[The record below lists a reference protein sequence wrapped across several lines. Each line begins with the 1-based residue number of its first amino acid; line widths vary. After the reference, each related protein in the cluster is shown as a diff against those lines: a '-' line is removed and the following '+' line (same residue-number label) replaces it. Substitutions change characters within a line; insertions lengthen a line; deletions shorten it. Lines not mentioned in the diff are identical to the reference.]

1 MPLASPRSPQVSTR
15 DVSMDIIVRGNG
27 LHKSETNALDQM
39 QKHLRKSWFGYASVL
54 VADKQ
59 GSMEFDLIVVT
70 HDRVLVVELKEWHG
84 KLTNFDGNWVITTPR
99 GQQNRGKSAYHRKR
113 DQGYRLA
120 AILKREIGHKLSYEP
135 YVEAHVVL
143 CGSATPEFLPEGERK
158 YVHTLEDFLKIAGN
172 DYDNFVQQ
180 VRMIKFD
187 EMGRLRP
194 NKAQHIFD
202 SFFRGNRVELADFNY
217 LEYTAANAPDRV
229 HDQHLFSE
237 YPATKAGPPVSKA
250 MMRRWDLATLGLAFH
265 DDETWRRVVTREDYV
280 YRTASAAN
288 SPLEE
293 FLLRPLSPMVE
304 DNITSDCVELFELR
318 KNTLRLEQHLNL
330 HGHKWSVEERLD
342 LTKALLAPFSEM
354 HGMGFAHR
362 DIDAQNL
369 WYSQDSRIILAS
381 SFHAAFVPEKG
392 TVRDL
397 AERLRSNS
405 TLLPEDVY
413 ASEGEVLSPFAK
425 DVYLLALVAHKICF
439 HGVKFNLDDGIP
451 VWRPIPNDPFE
462 GKLDAFFAKAMD
474 LEQKNRF
481 ANASEMLAEF
491 NSIAV
496 GKSLQYDDTQEV
508 MQEIAKGDF
517 IKADWNPY
525 MLMSYFPPAPGAM
538 PTPVGEKMVYRCL
551 FNGEEGL
558 VKFWP
563 KAVVDPK
570 NPGINRRIRR
580 MRKRIE
586 QTLEDELPLPAL
598 LSHGLFAH
606 GNGLFVVTRFEEGT
620 GWPDFVA
627 QLETL
632 EQKLEAAAALCSLL
646 INVHGLDFA
655 HGDLHPG
662 NILVRPSEVDEP
674 LALMFIDALD
684 FGDTSEPYNVE
695 YGPIDPSTSDTFGRD
710 CYAVYQIVRE
720 LLGDEA
726 PAALTAEFELAKEQ
740 PNGIPVAIDPLEV
753 SIKAALE
760 ALRKPAAAPIE
771 PLKFIADAYKW
782 PAEPTLL
789 QAGESAYY
797 LHVAKADRNPDHL
810 HIRITAQDKRLS
822 FNFDPVSEA
831 LSSAWLADVS
841 FSEYISAGQKAQAT
855 LVQPIAIQKGISTKA
870 NEEAFVRFL
879 LEQEPV
885 QTFLKKAEEVE
896 DEEGCAVSDTCDESV
911 DQTIRPTAIWRAMLE
926 TEGDQLMRV
935 EIDNA
940 SLEESASGALLIPYV
955 SQDNRELDFNAEA
968 GDIGI
973 YLEGE
978 SRPFGEVVAEECS
991 SSRLAVR
998 MFAAGIRSVKQKL
1011 IPGTELIFESKLNNA
1026 SRERRKKAMERVLN
1040 GVSRIPHLPAYFDQ
1054 NGTLQSKVIGKIP
1067 DEAAIRARYDSE
1079 FEQLNPRQIVAFQR
1093 TISEGPISILQGP
1106 PGTGK
1111 TAYVTKLI
1119 HYLFENGLAG
1129 NILLVGQSHASV
1141 DTVAVKAREL
1151 CAKLGTDVSVIRLGH
1166 ESAIDDQMLQCHSS
1180 SIQRQIRFKFQR
1192 EYEKRINALSSRLML
1207 SQDLVEELAK
1217 LHRSISPILDR
1228 VRTYTKQKG
1237 DAAAKRHIDESV
1249 RIEQMR
1255 DFDERIASCVESLQH
1270 HMDSRGY
1277 EFSLPSPAAPE
1288 FWVELSKQVARQHG
1302 VTDLLALQ
1310 RLNNLISISQDWI
1323 DVLGSGAAN
1332 YDRFLVKTSQLVC
1345 GTLVGIGAGA
1355 IHIEEM
1361 EFDWVIIDEAGRA
1374 QASELMIAMQCGRRV
1389 LLVGDHKQLAPM
1401 YEKRHVR
1408 EVARKLQIDERE
1420 AVKTDFERA
1429 FVVNNGIA
1437 LDTQYR
1443 MIEPIGNIVSHCFYN
1458 DQLNSF
1464 RKKAEA
1470 WCSELP
1476 YPLNKP
1482 VSWIDSGSGERAVN
1496 EDEPEKGKFVNKHE
1510 VAVCLHL
1517 LRQLARP
1524 EHMEK
1529 INAKRTPMSPQPIGV
1544 ITMYRGQKRLIE
1556 EELSRAEW
1564 AAPLRGAVR
1573 IDTVDSYQGSENLIL
1588 FLSLVRN
1595 NDKGL
1600 QGFLGD
1606 VSRINVALS
1615 RAKDRLV
1622 VIGSKRMWSGVHAP
1636 SALGS
1641 VVSYIAEHQVTAPD
1655 DYEIVDG
1662 TTVIEGQRHE

>member
-1 MPLASPRSPQVSTR
+1 
-15 DVSMDIIVRGNG
+15 MDIIVRGNG

-39 QKHLRKSWFGYASVL
+39 QKHLRNSWFGYASVL

-120 AILKREIGHKLSYEP
+120 AILKREIGHKLSYDP

-202 SFFRGNRVELADFNY
+202 SFFRGNRVELAEFNY

-265 DDETWRRVVTREDYV
+265 DDDTWRRVVTREDYV

-342 LTKALLAPFSEM
+342 LTKALLLPFSEM

-369 WYSQDSRIILAS
+369 WYSQDSRIILTS
-381 SFHAAFVPEKG
+381 GFHAAFIPDKG
-392 TVRDL
+392 TVKDL

-451 VWRPIPNDPFE
+451 VWRPIPSDPFE

-508 MQEIAKGDF
+508 MQAITKGDF

-525 MLMSYFPPAPGAM
+525 MLMSYFPPVPGVM
-538 PTPVGEKMVYRCL
+538 PAPVGEKMVYRCL
-551 FNGEEGL
+551 CNGEEAL
-558 VKFWP
+558 LKFWP
-563 KAVVDPK
+563 KAVVDLK
-570 NPGINRRIRR
+570 NPGINRRILR
-580 MRKRIE
+580 MRQRIE
-586 QTLEDELPLPAL
+586 QTLEDELPLPGL
-598 LSHGLFAH
+598 LDHGLFAH
-606 GNGLFVVTRFEEGT
+606 GNGLFVVTRFEDGT
-620 GWPDFVA
+620 AWPDYVA

-632 EQKLEAAAALCSLL
+632 EQKLEAAAALCCLL
-646 INVHGLDFA
+646 NNVHGLDFA

-662 NILVRPSEVDEP
+662 NILVRPTQADEP
-674 LALMFIDALD
+674 LSLMFIDALD

-695 YGPIDPSTSDTFGRD
+695 YGPLDPSTSDSFGRD

-720 LLGDEA
+720 LLGNEA

-740 PNGIPVAIDPLEV
+740 PNGIPVAIDPLAV
-753 SIKAALE
+753 SITAALE
-760 ALRKPAAAPIE
+760 VLRKPAAAPIE

-782 PAEPTLL
+782 PAEQTLL

-797 LHVAKADRNPDHL
+797 LHVAKADRNPEHL
-810 HIRITAQDKRLS
+810 YIRITAQDKRLS

-841 FSEYISAGQKAQAT
+841 FGEYISAGQKAQAT
-855 LVQPIAIQKGISTKA
+855 FVQPIAIQKGISTKA

-885 QTFLKKAEEVE
+885 QTLLKKAEEGE
-896 DEEGCAVSDTCDESV
+896 DEEGCAFSETCDDSV

-940 SLEESASGALLIPYV
+940 SLEESASGSLLIPYV

-978 SRPFGEVVAEECS
+978 GRPFGEVIAEECS
-991 SSRLAVR
+991 STRLAVR

-1011 IPGTELIFESKLNNA
+1011 TPGTELIFESKLSNA

-1093 TISEGPISILQGP
+1093 TISEGPIQVLQGP

-1111 TAYVTKLI
+1111 TAFVTKLI
-1119 HYLFENGLAG
+1119 HYLFENDLAG

-1151 CAKLGTDVSVIRLGH
+1151 CAKLGTEVSVIRLGH

-1249 RIEQMR
+1249 RIEQVR
-1255 DFDERIASCVESLQH
+1255 EFDERIASCVESLQH

-1277 EFSLPSPAAPE
+1277 EFDLPSPAASE
-1288 FWVELSKQVARQHG
+1288 FWDELSRQVARQHG

-1323 DVLGSGAAN
+1323 DVLGSGGAN

-1429 FVVNNGIA
+1429 FVVNNGIT
-1437 LDTQYR
+1437 LNTQYR

-1458 DQLNSF
+1458 NELHSF
-1464 RKKAEA
+1464 RKKAGA

-1529 INAKRTPMSPQPIGV
+1529 LNAKCTPMSPQPIGV

-1595 NDKGL
+1595 NDKGF